1 MSVIKTH
8 KDLDVWKKGVA
19 FVIEI
24 YKITELFPKSELF
37 GLSSQIRRA
46 SVSIP
51 ANIAEGFGRNHK
63 KELLQFLNI
72 AMGSA
77 SEIDT
82 LLLISKELKY
92 LPASNHNELSELL
105 DHISRMLKNLSKSI
119 SNHESRTTNNK

>member
-1 MSVIKTH
+1 MSTIKTH
-8 KDLDVWKKGVA
+8 KDLDVWRKGIT
-19 FVIEI
+19 FVVRI
-24 YKITELFPKSELF
+24 YSETITYPDSEKY
-37 GLSSQIRRA
+37 GITSQLRRA
-46 SVSIP
+46 AVSIP
-51 ANIAEGFGRNHK
+51 TNIAEGFGRNHK

-92 LPASNHNELSELL
+92 LTEDKYNELSEFL

-119 SNHESRTTNNK
+119 SSHE

>member
-1 MSVIKTH
+1 MSIIKTH
-8 KDLDVWKKGVA
+8 KDLDVWKKGIT
-19 FVIEI
+19 FVVRI
-24 YKITELFPKSELF
+24 YAETMIFPEHEKY
-37 GLSSQIRRA
+37 GISSQLRRA
-46 SVSIP
+46 AVSIP
-51 ANIAEGFGRNHK
+51 TNLAEGFGRNHQ

-92 LPASNHNELSELL
+92 LTDSKYNELSELL

-119 SNHESRTTNNK
+119 SKHE

>member
-1 MSVIKTH
+1 MGIIKTH
-8 KDLDVWKKGVA
+8 KDLDVWKKGVV

-24 YKITELFPKSELF
+24 YKITEQFPKSEVY

-46 SVSIP
+46 SLSIP
-51 ANIAEGFGRNHK
+51 TNIAEGFGRNHK

-77 SEIDT
+77 AEIDT

-92 LPASNHNELSELL
+92 LTNVNYSELSELL

-119 SNHESRTTNNK
+119 SNHD